1 MKNLN
6 NRNAM
11 LKVDDNHGLASVEA
25 LYKQC
30 EQAWSEARK
39 VELPKEYA
47 NVQNIVVC
55 GMGASWIGAHII
67 QSFFADELSI
77 PLTILHDYQL
87 PAFVGKK
94 TLVIASSYSGTTEET
109 VSALHGANKKGARII
124 TISSGGTLLEFSR
137 EHRLPNYT
145 FEATHNPADS
155 PRLGLGYSMTA
166 LLALFVNLN
175 FITITHEEMSAAINH
190 LKMRTAELM
199 PESEKNEAKTMAQAF
214 TAHIPILVSGSFLY
228 GNAHLF
234 SNQFNETAKTFA
246 TYMHLPELNHHLME
260 GLGHPESVKKLKF
273 LFLETLFDDELIQ
286 KRFAV
291 TKEVVEKNGIKHL
304 SYKARGATKI
314 VQAFDL
320 VLFGSFVTYYLAMLH
335 DENPTPNPWVDYFKK
350 RLKEI

>member
-1 MKNLN
+1 
-6 NRNAM
+6 M
-11 LKVDDNHGLASVEA
+11 LKIDTNHGLASIEA

-30 EQAWSEARK
+30 EQAWNEATK
-39 VELPKEYA
+39 IELPKEYKHV
-47 NVQNIVVC
+47 NNIIVC

-67 QSFFADELSI
+67 QSFFADELII

-87 PAFVGKK
+87 PAYVGKK
-94 TLVIASSYSGTTEET
+94 TLIIASSYSGTTEET
-109 VSALHGANKKGARII
+109 VAALHEAQEKGARII
-124 TISSGGTLLEFSR
+124 TISSGGTLAQFAN
-137 EHRLPNYT
+137 EHKLPHYT
-145 FEATHNPADS
+145 FTAKHNPANS

-166 LLALFVNLN
+166 LLALFANLD
-175 FITITHEEMSAAINH
+175 FITLTNEEMSAAINH

-199 PESEKNEAKTMAQAF
+199 PESETNEAKTLAKAF
-214 TAHIPILVSGSFLY
+214 TIHIPILVSGSYLF

-260 GLGHPESVKKLKF
+260 GLGHPDVVKKLKF
-273 LFLETLFDDELIQ
+273 LFLESSFDDERIQ
-286 KRFAV
+286 KRFTV
-291 TKEVVEKNGIKHL
+291 TREVVEKNGIKHL
-304 SYKARGATKI
+304 SYKARGTTKI

-320 VLFGSFVTYYLAMLH
+320 VLFGSFVTYYLAMLN